1 MKSENKNILLDKIV
15 LEPGDIDLSRSP
27 MRNLKEETYVLGVFN
42 PGMARLPNGNIV
54 LMCRVAE
61 ALRNPT
67 ENNSEIKALRWDEK
81 AGYTTDIYNTG
92 EVDTSDPRHILIKKH
107 NPTMVLALTSLSWIL
122 PVEMDAEG
130 KNIIKIHYDKIIAP
144 QNTGE
149 EYGIEDAR
157 ISVIEGKYYMT
168 CCTVSSER
176 HGTTLFSSDD
186 GLNYRREGL
195 VLDHQNKDML
205 LFEGKIGGKYYAMT
219 RPLGM
224 LYFATAPESVFE
236 PGPGINL
243 AESPDLLHWKP
254 SDKPFIR
261 QWKTK
266 GNRITKLG
274 GGAQPILTDKGWLV
288 LFHGVSDNNNIGEYA
303 TFRALLDKN
312 HPDKIM
318 AIDTV
323 NPVLKS
329 QPGLTQHI
337 KELRYLNDVVFT
349 TGIIKDKDRYIVAS
363 GELDLCIRI
372 THFNKE
378 YLESIN

>member
-42 PGMARLPNGNIV
+42 PGMARLPNGNII

-67 ENNSEIKALRWDEK
+67 DNNGEIKALRWDET

-318 AIDTV
+318 SIDTV